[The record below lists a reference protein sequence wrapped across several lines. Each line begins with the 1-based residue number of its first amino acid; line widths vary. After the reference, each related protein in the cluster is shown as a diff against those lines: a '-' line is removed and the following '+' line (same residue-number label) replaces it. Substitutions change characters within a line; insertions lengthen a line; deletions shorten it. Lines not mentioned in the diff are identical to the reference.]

1 MTYCIRPCILL
12 VALAALAGCAGHE
25 FETASTRPG
34 KFRLYNCDQ
43 LNKRGTELLKRER
56 ELDGLIQ
63 KAKSGPGGELAIALA
78 YQNEYNI
85 TKSDLREVD
94 LAGAEKRCEMKFRT
108 ATERAIR

>member
-1 MTYCIRPCILL
+1 MTCCVRFCIIL
-12 VALAALAGCAGHE
+12 ALAALAGCAGHD
-25 FETASTRPG
+25 FETVSTRPG

-56 ELDGLIQ
+56 ELDDLIQ
-63 KAKSGPGGELAIALA
+63 KAKSGAGGELAVALA

-85 TKSDLREVD
+85 TKSDLREVELTGTD
-94 LAGAEKRCEMKFRT
+94 KRCEMKFRT